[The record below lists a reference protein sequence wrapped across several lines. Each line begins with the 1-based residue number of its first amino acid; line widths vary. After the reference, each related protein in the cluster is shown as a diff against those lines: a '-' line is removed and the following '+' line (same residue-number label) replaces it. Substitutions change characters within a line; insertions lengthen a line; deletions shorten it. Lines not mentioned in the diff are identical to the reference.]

1 MSQDRPAANATPYRG
16 PERRQS
22 PDLPQHWLAQALDEV
37 DYGLLLVDESAHV
50 MHLNHAARRDLDA
63 HHPLQVVGQTLRVR
77 DGADLVPLHEAIAQ
91 ARQGVRRML
100 TLGPAEARVDIAV
113 MPLGPLE
120 LAGPVGVLLMLGRR
134 DLCTPLSAQMFARNQ
149 RLTPCETRVLQSLC
163 SGLDPRDMVEQHNLG
178 LTTIR
183 SHIGAIRAKVGVGSI
198 DEVVRTVAALPPVV
212 EVLRGA

>member
-1 MSQDRPAANATPYRG
+1 MSQDRPAANASPYQG
-16 PERRQS
+16 PERRRA
-22 PDLPQHWLAQALDEV
+22 PELPQHWLAQALDEV
-37 DYGLLLVDESAHV
+37 DYGLVLVDEHAHV
-50 MHLNHAARRDLDA
+50 MHLNHAARREMDA
-63 HHPLQVVGQTLRVR
+63 HHPLQVVGNVLRVR
-77 DGADLVPLHEAIAQ
+77 EGTDLVPLHEAIAQ

-100 TLGPAEARVDIAV
+100 SLGPAEARVDIAV
-113 MPLGPLE
+113 MPLGPLD
-120 LAGPVGVLLMLGRR
+120 LGGPAGVLLMMGRR

-163 SGLDPRDMVEQHNLG
+163 SGLDPRDMVEHHNLG

-198 DEVVRTVAALPPVV
+198 DEVVRKVAALPPVV